1 MGAPAASVYRKDTV
15 MARPLFLGSL
25 AAALVAGTLIALPAF
40 GQAIV
45 PSGGGGGGGGGAPAM
60 GSSGGTFRSS
70 GGGGGGGAMVAPRGG
85 GAPVMGS
92 GRSTFRSSGGGGGGA
107 AIVPGGGG
115 RGYAGRGY
123 RHHGHYYRG
132 PAVVG
137 SGWGWGWGA
146 PYYYDDYSYAAP
158 SYYGYERCYTR
169 RVKVRGHWVRRRY
182 CEY

>member
-1 MGAPAASVYRKDTV
+1 
-15 MARPLFLGSL
+15 MARPYFLGSL
-25 AAALVAGTLIALPAF
+25 AAALVAGTLLALPAF

-45 PSGGGGGGGGGAPAM
+45 PSGGGGGGGGGGGAPSM
-60 GSSGGTFRSS
+60 GSGGGGTFRSS
-70 GGGGGGGAMVAPRGG
+70 GGGGGGAVAPRGGGG

-107 AIVPGGGG
+107 AIVRRGGAGGYYGG

-123 RHHGHYYRG
+123 HHGHRRYFGG
-132 PAVVG
+132 PAIVG
-137 SGWGWGWGA
+137 GWGWGA
-146 PYYYDDYSYAAP
+146 PFYYNDYSYSDP
-158 SYYGYERCYTR
+158 DYYGYERCYTR